1 MITAQE
7 QTHENPDNQTPLI
20 PLSDFRKS
28 GRAPVEM
35 HHLIFYNKD
44 SLVKHGVICKFGRK
58 WLVSEPQLYQ
68 WLREHGA
75 NAGRPKRPNEQNP
88 SKYSLT

>member
-7 QTHENPDNQTPLI
+7 QTQENPDNQAPLI

-44 SLVKHGVICKFGRK
+44 SLVKYGPICKFGRK

-68 WLREHGA
+68 WLREHGST
-75 NAGRPKRPNEQNP
+75 AGRPKRLNEHNA
-88 SKYSLT
+88 KIFSLT

>member
-1 MITAQE
+1 MITPQE
-7 QTHENPDNQTPLI
+7 QTQETPDNQTPLI

-44 SLVKHGVICKFGRK
+44 SLVKHGAICKFGRK
-58 WLVSEPQLYQ
+58 WLVSEPQLFQ
-68 WLREHGA
+68 WLREHGS
-75 NAGRPKRPNEQNP
+75 NAGRPKRPNEHNAN
-88 SKYSLT
+88 KFSLS

>member
-7 QTHENPDNQTPLI
+7 QTQENPDNQTPLI

-28 GRAPVEM
+28 GRAPVEK

-44 SLVKHGVICKFGRK
+44 SLIKHGAISKFGRK

-75 NAGRPKRPNEQNP
+75 NAGRPRRQNEQNP

>member
-7 QTHENPDNQTPLI
+7 QTQENPDNKTPLI

-35 HHLIFYNKD
+35 YHQIFYNKD
-44 SLVKHGVICKFGRK
+44 SLVKHGAICKFGRK

-68 WLREHGA
+68 WLREHGS
-75 NAGRPKRPNEQNP
+75 NAGRPKRPNELNAV
-88 SKYSLT
+88 KYSLN